1 MNWKVAL
8 AVLTASAMLMSA
20 SYTMLVPFLPMYLI
34 NELGVA
40 QADVNWWSST
50 IFSVTFLISGICA
63 PIWGALADKKSRK
76 LMAIRASFCLA
87 ITYFLGGIVETPWQ
101 LFAVRIVQ
109 GLSAGLWPATLA
121 IMSANAP
128 QKKLGFCLGIM
139 QAGMTA
145 GGVLG
150 PLVGGI
156 LADAFS
162 MRSTFMIAAAG
173 LTIITVLLV
182 FLIKEPPRT
191 KPAAGAAAAPARPS
205 PLRNS
210 VVVRMLFAAG
220 FVQMTI
226 LMTQPILPLYIAELQ
241 GSMDRIVLISGIVF
255 SVVGIS
261 GVIASPPWGM
271 LGQSWGYRPALYLA
285 LLFSG
290 IFGIIQAIPQDLT
303 QFTIWRFVGGIAFAG
318 IFPAIN
324 AVLTQSTDPSDRG
337 KVFGYSYATQQF
349 GSVIGPVL
357 GGALATYYSNQL
369 ALIISGGLLLP
380 LVAVLY
386 LYRPKQK
393 QLATGAPLDVVT
405 AVRNAMLAKRQQH
418 IRQTVEESYGDEPH
432 ELDLSASAT
441 KTKEPAHMQHV
452 RDAVEESYGESES
465 GSPKSPSECR

>member
-8 AVLTASAMLMSA
+8 AVLTASAVLMSA

-50 IFSVTFLISGICA
+50 IFSVTFLISGIFA

-87 ITYFLGGIVETPWQ
+87 ITYFLGGIVQTPWQ

-156 LADAFS
+156 LAESFS
-162 MRSTFMIAAAG
+162 MRATFTIAAVG
-173 LTIITVLLV
+173 LGIITLLLAL
-182 FLIKEPPRT
+182 LIKEPPR
-191 KPAAGAAAAPARPS
+191 PAPVKGAAAAPARPS
-205 PLRNS
+205 PLRNRTIL
-210 VVVRMLFAAG
+210 RMLFAAG

-226 LMTQPILPLYIAELQ
+226 LMVQPILPLYIAELQ

-271 LGQSWGYRPALYLA
+271 LGQSWGYRPVLYLS
-285 LLFSG
+285 LLLSG
-290 IFGIIQAIPQDLT
+290 IFGVIQAIPQDLT
-303 QFTIWRFVGGIAFAG
+303 QFTIWRFIGGLAFAG

-324 AVLTQSTDPSDRG
+324 AVLTQSTDPADRG

-349 GSVIGPVL
+349 GSVIGPVF

-369 ALIISGGLLLP
+369 AMIISGGLLLP
-380 LVAVLY
+380 LVALLY
-386 LYRPKQK
+386 FCRPRER
-393 QLATGAPLDVVT
+393 QLASGAPLEVIT
-405 AVRNAMLAKRQQH
+405 AASNARNAAVNLRRKFSEHAEADH
-418 IRQTVEESYGDEPH
+418 DEF
-432 ELDLSASAT
+432 DL
-441 KTKEPAHMQHV
+441 
-452 RDAVEESYGESES
+452 ES
-465 GSPKSPSECR
+465 GKDSDGTTEKVYDVIGGETAERSTTTGSAEPRTGIKR